1 MHIYQAEKDDNLE
14 HQLSSQACVTYSS
27 MAFPY
32 ISTNEL
38 KIDRTKL
45 SQSFASLNDN
55 DLYYVQSILV
65 SSNWNKNDD
74 IFDKTEIWLARR
86 TPEDKPTN
94 LEHNENLIIGHIT
107 SNWPITEDGTLIP
120 DDISI
125 DSLPEKYHILTG
137 SVIYRGYSSEELRNR
152 TEKLIAEIKNG
163 TKYVSMECLFKG
175 FDYGLI
181 NNDTNEYKTLSR
193 NEETAYLTKFLRA
206 YGGSG
211 MHGSFK
217 VGRVLRNITFSGKGF
232 VDRPANP
239 ESIIFN
245 IDLFSEKNTDFTKSG
260 VSNNQSNIIME
271 NKIMPANTQAA
282 DNTTENTVIHLVAQN
297 VELAS
302 ALKTKEEEMK
312 KMMQKEEEAMQKE
325 EEAMQE
331 EEKAMKEMKKMKE
344 ASDKSKAESD
354 LVLAELNKS
363 LEETKQTLVS
373 KEEEINALRTEIESI
388 EATMKKDTE
397 AKDEELKTAKSELES
412 ANETLAMYKDKEAE
426 MVKKEKKMKRQAGLI
441 ESGVDSETAAGIVD
455 RFESVDDDS
464 FEAMT
469 TLFAGKMPPWLEK
482 IKKKEDKDKKAESTD
497 NASEELL
504 EEVETEAD
512 VNLGVGND
520 SEEVDATE
528 NTRAALVD
536 YISNRLSKSHK

>member
-14 HQLSSQACVTYSS
+14 PQLSAQACVTYASI
-27 MAFPY
+27 AFPC
-32 ISTNEL
+32 ISTNEIKL
-38 KIDRTKL
+38 DKTKL

-74 IFDKTEIWLARR
+74 IFDKREIWLARR

-94 LEHNENLIIGHIT
+94 LEHNENIIIGHIT
-107 SNWPITEDGTLIP
+107 SNWPITEDGHLIP
-120 DDISI
+120 DDTDI
-125 DSLPEKYHILTG
+125 DNLPEKYHILTG
-137 SVIYRGYSSEELRNR
+137 SVIYRAYSSDELRNR
-152 TEKLIAEIKNG
+152 TEKLIAEIQNG

-181 NNDTNEYKTLSR
+181 NKDNNEYKVLSR
-193 NEETAYLTKFLRA
+193 NEDTAYLTKFLRA

-211 MHGSFK
+211 MHGNYK
-217 VGRVLRNITFSGKGF
+217 IGRVLRNITFSGKGF

-245 IDLFSEKNTDFTKSG
+245 IDLFSEKNNDFAKSG

-271 NKIMPANTQAA
+271 NELMSANTQAA
-282 DNTTENTVIHLVAQN
+282 ENNTENTEINTTAQE

-312 KMMQKEEEAMQKE
+312 KMKEEN
-325 EEAMQE
+325 
-331 EEKAMKEMKKMKE
+331 
-344 ASDKSKAESD
+344 DKSKAESD
-354 LVLAELNKS
+354 VVLAELNKS
-363 LEETKQTLVS
+363 LEETKVTLAA
-373 KEEEINALRTEIESI
+373 KEEEINTLKTEMESI
-388 EATMKKDTE
+388 EAAMKKDTE
-397 AKDEELKTAKSELES
+397 AKDEELKKVKSELES
-412 ANETLAMYKDKEAE
+412 ANEALAAYKAKEAE
-426 MVKKEKKMKRQAGLI
+426 MMKKEKKMKRQASLV
-441 ESGVDSETAAGIVD
+441 ESGVDSETAASIVD
-455 RFESVDDDS
+455 KFESVDDDS

-469 TLFAGKMPPWLEK
+469 TLFAGKMPPWLDKE
-482 IKKKEDKDKKAESTD
+482 KKKEEKKAESTD
-497 NASEELL
+497 NTSEELL

-536 YISNRLSKSHK
+536 FISNRLSKSHK

>member
-1 MHIYQAEKDDNLE
+1 
-14 HQLSSQACVTYSS
+14 
-27 MAFPY
+27 
-32 ISTNEL
+32 
-38 KIDRTKL
+38 
-45 SQSFASLNDN
+45 
-55 DLYYVQSILV
+55 
-65 SSNWNKNDD
+65 
-74 IFDKTEIWLARR
+74 
-86 TPEDKPTN
+86 
-94 LEHNENLIIGHIT
+94 
-107 SNWPITEDGTLIP
+107 
-120 DDISI
+120 
-125 DSLPEKYHILTG
+125 
-137 SVIYRGYSSEELRNR
+137 
-152 TEKLIAEIKNG
+152 
-163 TKYVSMECLFKG
+163 
-175 FDYGLI
+175 
-181 NNDTNEYKTLSR
+181 
-193 NEETAYLTKFLRA
+193 
-206 YGGSG
+206 
-211 MHGSFK
+211 
-217 VGRVLRNITFSGKGF
+217 
-232 VDRPANP
+232 
-239 ESIIFN
+239 
-245 IDLFSEKNTDFTKSG
+245 
-260 VSNNQSNIIME
+260 
-271 NKIMPANTQAA
+271 MPANTQAA
-282 DNTTENTVIHLVAQN
+282 DNTTANTDIHLVAQN

-312 KMMQKEEEAMQKE
+312 
-325 EEAMQE
+325 
-331 EEKAMKEMKKMKE
+331 EMKAMKE

-363 LEETKQTLVS
+363 LEETKQTLVA
-373 KEEEINALRTEIESI
+373 KEEEINALRTEVESI

-397 AKDEELKTAKSELES
+397 AKDEELKKAKSELES
-412 ANETLAMYKDKEAE
+412 ANETLAMYKVKEAE

>member
-14 HQLSSQACVTYSS
+14 AQLSSKACVTYASI
-27 MAFPY
+27 AFPCVNTTE
-32 ISTNEL
+32 IKL
-38 KIDRTKL
+38 DKTKL
-45 SQSFASLNDN
+45 SQSLASLNDN

-74 IFDKTEIWLARR
+74 IFDKQEIWLARH

-107 SNWPITEDGTLIP
+107 SNWPITEDGHLIP
-120 DDISI
+120 DDT
-125 DSLPEKYHILTG
+125 DVNQLPEKYHILTG
-137 SVIYRGYSSEELRNR
+137 SVIYRAYSSEDLRNR
-152 TEKLIAEIKNG
+152 TEKLIAEIQSG

-181 NNDTNEYKTLSR
+181 NKATNEYKVLAR
-193 NEETAYLTKFLRA
+193 NENTAYLTKFLRA

-211 MHGSFK
+211 MHGDYK

-232 VDRPANP
+232 VDKPANP

-245 IDLFSEKNTDFTKSG
+245 IDLFSEKNNNFAKSG

-271 NKIMPANTQAA
+271 NEPMSANTQAA
-282 DNTTENTVIHLVAQN
+282 DTNTVEDTDINTKAQE

-312 KMMQKEEEAMQKE
+312 KMKEEN
-325 EEAMQE
+325 
-331 EEKAMKEMKKMKE
+331 
-344 ASDKSKAESD
+344 DKSKAESD
-354 LVLAELNKS
+354 VVLAELNKS
-363 LEETKQTLVS
+363 LEETKLTLAA
-373 KEEEINALRTEIESI
+373 KEEELVALRTEMEAI
-388 EATMKKDTE
+388 EAGMKKDTE
-397 AKDEELKTAKSELES
+397 AKDEELKKVKSELEL
-412 ANETLAMYKDKEAE
+412 ANEAVAGYKAKEAE
-426 MVKKEKKMKRQAGLI
+426 MMKKEKKMKRQASLI
-441 ESGVDSETAAGIVD
+441 ESGVDSETAASIVD
-455 RFESVDDDS
+455 KFESVDDDS

-469 TLFAGKMPPWLEK
+469 TLVAGKMPPWLDKE
-482 IKKKEDKDKKAESTD
+482 KKKEEKKAESTD
-497 NASEELL
+497 NTSEELL

-512 VNLGVGND
+512 VNLGVGTD

-536 YISNRLSKSHK
+536 FISNRLSKSHK

>member
-32 ISTNEL
+32 INTNEL

-282 DNTTENTVIHLVAQN
+282 DNTTANTDIHLVAQN

-312 KMMQKEEEAMQKE
+312 
-325 EEAMQE
+325 
-331 EEKAMKEMKKMKE
+331 EMKAMKE

-363 LEETKQTLVS
+363 LEETKQTLVA
-373 KEEEINALRTEIESI
+373 KEEEINALRTEVESI

-397 AKDEELKTAKSELES
+397 AKDEELKKAKSELES
-412 ANETLAMYKDKEAE
+412 ANETLAMYKVKEAE

>member
-27 MAFPY
+27 IAFPY
-32 ISTNEL
+32 INTNEL
-38 KIDRTKL
+38 KLDKTKL

-74 IFDKTEIWLARR
+74 IFDKGEIWLARR

-107 SNWPITEDGTLIP
+107 SNWPITEDGNLIP
-120 DDISI
+120 DDTSI
-125 DSLPEKYHILTG
+125 DNLPEKYHILTG
-137 SVIYRGYSSEELRNR
+137 SVIYRAYSSEDLRNR
-152 TEKLIAEIKNG
+152 TEKLIAEIQNG

-181 NNDTNEYKTLSR
+181 NSDTNEYKVLSR

-211 MHGSFK
+211 MHGNFK
-217 VGRVLRNITFSGKGF
+217 IGRVLRNITFSGKGF

-245 IDLFSEKNTDFTKSG
+245 IDLFSEKNSDFVKSG

-271 NKIMPANTQAA
+271 NEPMSANTQAA
-282 DNTTENTVIHLVAQN
+282 ENTTENTEIMVAQE

-312 KMMQKEEEAMQKE
+312 
-325 EEAMQE
+325 
-331 EEKAMKEMKKMKE
+331 EMKKMKE
-344 ASDKSKAESD
+344 ESDKSKAESD
-354 LVLAELNKS
+354 LVVAELNKS
-363 LEETKQTLVS
+363 LEETKQALVAR
-373 KEEEINALRTEIESI
+373 EEEINTLRTEIESI
-388 EATMKKDTE
+388 EATMKKDKEDQEE
-397 AKDEELKTAKSELES
+397 ALKKTKSELES
-412 ANETLAMYKDKEAE
+412 ANETLAAYKAKEAE
-426 MVKKEKKMKRQAGLI
+426 MMKKEKMMKRQAGLI
-441 ESGVDSETAAGIVD
+441 ESGVDSETAASIVD
-455 RFESVDDDS
+455 RFESVDDES

-482 IKKKEDKDKKAESTD
+482 VKKKEDKKAESTD
-497 NASEELL
+497 NTSEELL